1 MDNQS
6 KPSISV
12 LVAVYNGAKTL
23 QQCIDSF
30 SSQTCLEKEL
40 IVIDGGSTDGT
51 VEVCAA
57 NSENIAYWVSESDR
71 GVFSAWNK
79 GLKKARG
86 EWICFLGAD
95 DYFLEP
101 TALEQM
107 ASRLKY
113 VPLDIRLAYAQI
125 LLVNSDGEALFPVG
139 EPWKEFQHR
148 FMKGLCLPHQGVMHR
163 RSLFEFHGP
172 FDESFRIAGDYELM
186 LRELKSGEAEYIPG
200 IVVTAMRQGGLSSN
214 PGSALAT
221 MLEIWRAQRMHGQK
235 IPSLFWGLALLRVYM
250 RLVIFRCCGDS
261 RARVLFDLYRKFKG
275 LPAYW
280 TKT

>member
-1 MDNQS
+1 MDNQL

-12 LVAVYNGAKTL
+12 LVAVYNGVKTL

-51 VEVCAA
+51 VEICAA
-57 NSENIAYWVSESDR
+57 NSKNIAYWVSERDR
-71 GVFSAWNK
+71 GVYSAWNK
-79 GLKKARG
+79 GLEKARG

-101 TALEQM
+101 TVLEQM
-107 ASRLKY
+107 SLRLKNL
-113 VPLDIRLAYAQI
+113 PSHIRLAYAQI
-125 LLVNSDGEALFPVG
+125 LLVNTDGEELFPVG
-139 EPWKEFQHR
+139 EPWDKFRPR

-163 RSLFEFHGP
+163 RSLFEHNGP

-186 LRELKSGEAEYIPG
+186 LRELKSGEAKYVPG
-200 IVVTAMRQGGLSSN
+200 IRMAAMRQGGLSSN
-214 PGSALAT
+214 PNSALET
-221 MLEIWRAQRMHGQK
+221 MLDIRRAQKMHGQK

-261 RARVLFDLYRKFKG
+261 RARVLFDLYRRFKG

-280 TKT
+280 TRT